1 MQIACSLDSSGH
13 NQIGLSGGPQRCYPR
28 TMRWK
33 LQHGFTLVEL
43 LVVIA
48 IIGILIALLLP
59 AVQAA
64 REAARRTQCT
74 NNLKQMGL
82 AIHNYTAT
90 HGVMPIGSTGPSGDR
105 NNPDRMGERLHG
117 LFSVILPFLE
127 QGGIYDD
134 LDIKT
139 QQTETGHEQMR
150 YTVVEPYICPSYPHP
165 AMIPAGTSGLYEWQ
179 CGAFTTYQ
187 GVGGAWWGWRVPPH
201 APLENPT
208 GDTAGEMPFNGIFG
222 WDFQRK
228 LHEITDGL
236 SKTFMMGEFV
246 HRDFDT
252 PDFRGQFEP
261 APGKV
266 RPWIMGGSR
275 NGPSSYAYKVLQWP
289 PNTITKT
296 PPSSDLVD
304 RPAKFNHLPHGS
316 YHPGITQFMFGDG
329 SARPIYDDIDFRRVY
344 QPLASCDG
352 GEVVDFP

>member
-1 MQIACSLDSSGH
+1 MNPRAMNPRAMQIACSLDSSGH
-13 NQIGLSGGPQRCYPR
+13 NQTGLSAGPQRCYPR

-134 LDIKT
+134 LDIQMQQIKT
-139 QQTETGHEQMR
+139 GDERMR

-165 AMIPAGTSGLYEWQ
+165 AMIAAGTSGLYEWQ
-179 CGAFTTYQ
+179 WGAFTTYQ
-187 GVGGAWWGWRVPPH
+187 GVGGVILHWSQKTVQPIN
-201 APLENPT
+201 NP
-208 GDTAGEMPFNGIFG
+208 GGGALPFNGIFG

-228 LHEITDGL
+228 LHEVTDGL

-246 HRDFDT
+246 HRDCDAA
-252 PDFRGQFEP
+252 GCEP

-275 NGPSSYAYKVLQWP
+275 NGPSSYAYKVLQNP
-289 PNTITKT
+289 PNIVIKVSNT
-296 PPSSDLVD
+296 
-304 RPAKFNHLPHGS
+304 KFNYLPHGS

-352 GEVVDFP
+352 GEVVEFP